1 MKRYHTATIARLLE
15 RYMAGTTTL
24 GEERL
29 LERYFLT
36 ATDIPGEWRVYQT
49 MFTQYAPVAKA
60 PARLA
65 VRPALRWVAAASVAV
80 VCALA
85 VWLWMSQPS
94 PSADSRPL
102 SSVRPVTRPAV
113 VSRLS
118 SSVVRPS
125 KAVSTLPKATSTPL
139 AGTTTR
145 PAAIATRPSTP
156 PTAARRPEP
165 LSPAPHQA
173 PPADRPQL
181 AEAPLHLSAKPV
193 VPISPMLQLQ
203 DLAHHGYASLIDGL
217 AQREAAEDRARDLLL
232 VTALV
237 ASGEVPATDVLAD
250 LAAGVSPADL
260 FIESI

>member
-24 GEERL
+24 SEERL
-29 LERYFLT
+29 LERYFRT
-36 ATDIPGEWRVYQT
+36 ATDIPGEWRVYQA

-60 PARLA
+60 PARHT
-65 VRPALRWVAAASVAV
+65 VRPALRWVAAVSVAV

-85 VWLWMSQPS
+85 VWLWMSPPS
-94 PSADSRPL
+94 PSAGSRPL
-102 SSVRPVTRPAV
+102 SVAHPVTRPAV
-113 VSRLS
+113 VPRPS

-125 KAVSTLPKATSTPL
+125 KAVSTLPKTTSAPL

-145 PAAIATRPSTP
+145 PAALATRPSTP
-156 PTAARRPEP
+156 TTAARRAEP
-165 LSPAPHQA
+165 PSPAPRQA

-203 DLAHHGYASLIDGL
+203 DLAHHGYASLIDDL

-250 LAAGVSPADL
+250 LAAGVSPANL